1 MIVVDS
7 SALLAYLQ
15 AEPGAAVVRAR
26 LIEGVVISAANW
38 SEVAQKVR
46 RTDTWE
52 VARALLLS
60 YPLQVHPVEIDDAE
74 AAAAL
79 WMPGSPLSLAD
90 RLCLALAG
98 RLALP
103 VLTADRAWI
112 ETTAPLPVSIEL
124 VR

>member
-15 AEPGAAVVRAR
+15 DERGADTVRLSLVDGAA
-26 LIEGVVISAANW
+26 ISAANW

-46 RTDTWE
+46 QADAWE
-52 VARALLLS
+52 IARALLLH
-60 YPLQVHPVEIDDAE
+60 YPLQIVSVTVDDAE

-90 RLCLALAG
+90 RLCLALGA
-98 RLALP
+98 RLQLP
-103 VLTADRAWI
+103 VLSADRAWFNRPDVI
-112 ETTAPLPVSIEL
+112 PV
-124 VR
+124 R